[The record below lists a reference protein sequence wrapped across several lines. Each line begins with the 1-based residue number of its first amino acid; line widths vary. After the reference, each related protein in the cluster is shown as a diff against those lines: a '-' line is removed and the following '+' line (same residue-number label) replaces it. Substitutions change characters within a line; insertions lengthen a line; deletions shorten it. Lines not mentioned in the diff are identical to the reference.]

1 MSRHDVVSLACPGL
15 AEVRAAYC
23 SSASD
28 ADRVAALVE
37 IAGAAAALAR
47 TICRYRHL
55 DPVQLAEL
63 VSRPIDVPAALG
75 RGTWLP
81 TMVFRIPVKPAR
93 KPLQRKASNNAA
105 SCRDSARAVQSTLF
119 PVVPTFANAGGA
131 R

>member
-28 ADRVAALVE
+28 VDRVAALVE

-81 TMVFRIPVKPAR
+81 TMVFRIPAKPAR
-93 KPLQRKASNNAA
+93 KPLRRKDSNDVTNG
-105 SCRDSARAVQSTLF
+105 RDSTRAVQSTLF
-119 PVVPTFANAGGA
+119 PVVPAFANAGGS

>member
-1 MSRHDVVSLACPGL
+1 M
-15 AEVRAAYC
+15 
-23 SSASD
+23 
-28 ADRVAALVE
+28 AALVE

-63 VSRPIDVPAALG
+63 VSRPIDVLAVLG

-81 TMVFRIPVKPAR
+81 TMVFRVPAKSAR

-105 SCRDSARAVQSTLF
+105 SGRDSARAVQSTLF
-119 PVVPTFANAGGA
+119 PVVPAFANAGGA